1 MYPVTGETGRQG
13 SMHPVTG
20 ESREGLP
27 GRGIP
32 AGLCD
37 QRRTSRLSPFGGER
51 EHPGAAAGE
60 LLVCTFAKCWSGAT
74 HCYTATLLHAHCYNP
89 KAGPD
94 VAATPVIYIDS

>member
-20 ESREGLP
+20 ESREGLT

-74 HCYTATLLHAHCYNP
+74 RTPLLHCSATLRCYTH
-89 KAGPD
+89 
-94 VAATPVIYIDS
+94 AATTQKRDRMLQLHL